1 MQVVQ
6 ALVRRSRDGCRGV
19 ERKLLDEEVVVVTL
33 VVVGEDKKVVV
44 VRVEAGS
51 SRC

>member
-6 ALVRRSRDGCRGV
+6 AQVRRSRDGCRGV

-33 VVVGEDKKVVV
+33 VVVGED
-44 VRVEAGS
+44 S
-51 SRC
+51 SLW